1 MGQLPHACPLPSHL
15 PAWPPCT
22 CHAVLGA
29 SVATITIC
37 PVQGCLSVAAPTP
50 LLSAPRAQVRILG
63 VGWGRECREKAV
75 SDLPNSGSMHK

>member
-1 MGQLPHACPLPSHL
+1 M
-15 PAWPPCT
+15 
-22 CHAVLGA
+22 
-29 SVATITIC
+29 ATITIC